1 MSACSFL
8 KRGQL
13 KVAEKGL
20 SAAGWWSH
28 SRHEIKC
35 IDFLSAH
42 PGNFNVNTEKAKKD
56 KPLFSVAVH
65 LFTASMTRL
74 SQFIM

>member
-35 IDFLSAH
+35 IDFLSA
-42 PGNFNVNTEKAKKD
+42 
-56 KPLFSVAVH
+56 
-65 LFTASMTRL
+65 FTPREFQREHRES
-74 SQFIM
+74 